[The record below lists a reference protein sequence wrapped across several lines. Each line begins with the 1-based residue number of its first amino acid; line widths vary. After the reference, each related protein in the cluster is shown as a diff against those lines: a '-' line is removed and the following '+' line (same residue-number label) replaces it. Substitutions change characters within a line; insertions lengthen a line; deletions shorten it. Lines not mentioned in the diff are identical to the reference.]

1 MRRNKRQM
9 TGFTWLAALT
19 LVLTGFGP
27 AQAEVILPTDARG
40 IRQLPGQSPSL
51 LSFLAINSSV
61 EDRTVIAFDIRGLS
75 GVVPMTTLDLNLLNL
90 DPGGPAGVIDVFTF
104 AGTGTITPDL
114 FSAGTFFTS
123 FDNNQSGLEHVDVTA
138 ALQAA
143 VNSGDPFLDFRLSTT
158 TSDRYFLGPPFTA
171 DGPTLTVVP
180 EPATITILVIG
191 IAGMAG
197 YAWRRK
203 KVAAAV

>member
-1 MRRNKRQM
+1 
-9 TGFTWLAALT
+9 
-19 LVLTGFGP
+19 
-27 AQAEVILPTDARG
+27 
-40 IRQLPGQSPSL
+40 
-51 LSFLAINSSV
+51 
-61 EDRTVIAFDIRGLS
+61 
-75 GVVPMTTLDLNLLNL
+75 MTTLDLNLLNL

-143 VNSGDPFLDFRLSTT
+143 VNAGDPFLNFRLSTT
-158 TSDRYFLGPPFTA
+158 TRDRYFLGPPFTE
-171 DGPTLTVVP
+171 DGPTLTAVP
-180 EPATITILVIG
+180 EPATITLLAIG

-197 YAWRRK
+197 YAWRRRK
-203 KVAAAV
+203 APAV